1 MTRITTQCSQTTF
14 QQEPMSLRPEATAE
28 PSVGP
33 ALWCAICQVA
43 GKHMNDNF
51 HFLQK
56 FVQTPH
62 PLFYNFYQS
71 VGHDEH
77 NC

>member
-1 MTRITTQCSQTTF
+1 
-14 QQEPMSLRPEATAE
+14 MSLRPEATTG
-28 PSVGP
+28 PSAGP
-33 ALWCAICQVA
+33 TLWCAICQVA

-51 HFLQK
+51 HFLHK

-71 VGHDEH
+71 VGHDER